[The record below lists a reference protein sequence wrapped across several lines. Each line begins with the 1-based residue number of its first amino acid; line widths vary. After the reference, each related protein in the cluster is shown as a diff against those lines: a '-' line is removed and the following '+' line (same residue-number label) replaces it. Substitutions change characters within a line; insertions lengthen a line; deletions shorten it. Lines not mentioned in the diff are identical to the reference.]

1 MRSINFKNAI
11 SSIINNG
18 PVILLYFLS
27 ISEIDTYFSSF
38 FEILSFNIQL
48 IIIYYWMLRG
58 SSIVANGHVFFAGII
73 NDVIMGLPM
82 GVSSFSYLMVSFVAT
97 YVKNLTVNIS
107 LFTDWSTFFVA
118 VFISNLTFLILI
130 YNFSDLTVTYTN
142 IFYNSF
148 FTILFYPVFWLLFN
162 IYKSIMRV
170 QKDD

>member
-1 MRSINFKNAI
+1 MRSINFKNVI

-73 NDVIMGLPM
+73 VIVLNMLL
-82 GVSSFSYLMVSFVAT
+82 FEIYKKN
-97 YVKNLTVNIS
+97 YVK
-107 LFTDWSTFFVA
+107 
-118 VFISNLTFLILI
+118 
-130 YNFSDLTVTYTN
+130 
-142 IFYNSF
+142 
-148 FTILFYPVFWLLFN
+148 
-162 IYKSIMRV
+162 
-170 QKDD
+170 